1 MDSYTNKEEIFTEL
15 VKKHKHE
22 IFRFAKGYV
31 HDDYIADDLAQ
42 EAFLELYKNFENV
55 DPNKVVGYIK
65 IIIEH
70 KFSNFKRDNK
80 YLNDV
85 SLDEFCESPGTTPS
99 AEDVYIH
106 RMEEKR
112 NKALSK
118 NILEKLR
125 KKNQEW
131 YDVVVWNY
139 YTKRTLVELARIKGV
154 EPKTIYARLNRAEKW
169 LKKTFGELKEE

>member
-1 MDSYTNKEEIFTEL
+1 MDSYTNKEKIFTEL
-15 VKKHKHE
+15 IDKHKHE
-22 IFRFAKGYV
+22 IFRYAKGYV
-31 HDDYIADDLAQ
+31 YDDFTADDLAQ
-42 EAFLELYKNFENV
+42 EAFMELYKNFEHVN
-55 DPNKVVGYIK
+55 PAKVVGYMK
-65 IIIEH
+65 TTIER
-70 KFSNFKRDNK
+70 KFINFIRDNK

-85 SLDEFCESPGTTPS
+85 SLDKFYESPGTTPS
-99 AEDVYIH
+99 AEELYILK
-106 RMEEKR
+106 MEEKR